1 MLSKKLKIF
10 FFVYICLIT
19 LALITSNF
27 IMPYI
32 EPKIVP
38 LIENFISKKH
48 HKNITVV
55 LSISMTMP
63 IMFFII
69 IPNIKHLVG

>member
-10 FFVYICLIT
+10 FFVYISLIT
-19 LALITSNF
+19 LALITANF

-32 EPKIVP
+32 EPIVIP
-38 LIENFISKKH
+38 FIDNYIDEKY
-48 HKNITVV
+48 HKNIIVV

-63 IMFFII
+63 IMFFFI
-69 IPNIKHLVG
+69 IPNVKHLVG